1 LILLDPDRIEVSEL
15 REIISLAEGS
25 SFIKAYLV
33 GTSFLYRGDVDE
45 FIMELK
51 SRSHKPVLIFPG
63 DRYQLSDK
71 ADAVLFLSLLSGRN
85 PEYLI
90 GEQVKAAPF
99 VWKYRLEA
107 IPTAYLL
114 IESGHLSSVEFVS
127 NTKPLPRDKEDLFSA
142 YVLASYYLG
151 FKLLYLEAGSGAPR
165 SVPLDFIRKAKELV
179 DLPLLVGGGLKGRE
193 DVEEVL
199 SAGADFAVVGD
210 AVEKSFPILESF
222 S

>member
-1 LILLDPDRIEVSEL
+1 MILLDPDRIEVSEL

-33 GTSFLYRGDVDE
+33 GTSFLYSGDVDE

>member
-1 LILLDPDRIEVSEL
+1 MILLDPDRIEVSEL

-199 SAGADFAVVGD
+199 SAGADFAVVGN

>member
-1 LILLDPDRIEVSEL
+1 MILLDPDRIEVSEL

-33 GTSFLYRGDVDE
+33 GTSFLYSGDVDE

-142 YVLASYYLG
+142 HVLASYYLG

-165 SVPLDFIRKAKELV
+165 SVPLDLIRKAKELV